1 MHDAH
6 YSVRCATCGKI
17 DIRILLPST
26 MASAIHANPIYH
38 KPRAP
43 KSAPGFDYSTF
54 KIAPHQKDIL
64 DMIND
69 HSVSAV
75 SAQTGSGKTLFLP
88 WALAKTGK
96 KVRVALP
103 FTVSTRSAYNFQKK
117 YSSLMVG
124 FAAAREVRY
133 SKTSGI
139 VYATTG
145 HFTTKLLHIIKHNHR
160 TDTELTSEMFSFL
173 GDVFVVDE
181 VHSGTVQITLLVG
194 LLNYIRTR
202 VGSFHTHIV
211 FTSATLNHSDVQR
224 HFPEF
229 PTYNVDLARLPITHI
244 YMETER
250 DVVRDD
256 PTDHIIRYIRHE
268 LREMERKQDMWHI
281 IVFRPGV
288 QEVEEL
294 LTRLERTFGMDTL
307 CALPVYSELSND
319 DIQCIFEDYGM
330 PKVIIGTNIIES
342 SVTVDGVGAII
353 NDGLVKRVYT
363 NDTGGQKLVTTV
375 VSQAEATQRAG
386 RTARTRPGTAYHLY
400 TERYHEALDEH
411 HPPEIDRVPIHTVTL
426 SCIDAGL
433 VPKDILGIM
442 DVRQQRALET
452 LINMGMIRPD
462 PKGETMGTVTDAGNF
477 VSHVNLG
484 IYNAYM
490 IYLAVEQYQG
500 AVGYKYKG
508 DELVLLSTVAL
519 AVMLESYGPPPFYI
533 PRRQRGQSQMEYQ
546 VEREVHIEKYFKRF
560 MGSNE
565 LETLINV
572 YWTMTDEVYLMTE
585 QQHRLHR
592 VQDAHVDPWKEWAK
606 DNSMNNKKL
615 REFRNTMRPVL
626 QAVATKLRRPEL
638 LEDIAPPAPEE
649 EQVVSNAAIDL
660 FKQAYVQNIF
670 TLTSGK
676 NYQSSLAY
684 DHKYYTHGTKTY
696 CTGRSTEY
704 ADTVI
709 AAQIMEI
716 QDARGGTRNII
727 GLTVPV

>member
-1 MHDAH
+1 MSQ
-6 YSVRCATCGKI
+6 YY
-17 DIRILLPST
+17 LPST
-26 MASAIHANPIYH
+26 MASTIQTPIYR
-38 KPRAP
+38 KPLVRQ
-43 KSAPGFDYSTF
+43 SSSGFDYSTF
-54 KIAPHQKDIL
+54 KIAPHKRDIL

-69 HSVSAV
+69 NSVSAI

-88 WALAKTGK
+88 WALAKTGT
-96 KVRVALP
+96 KVRAALP
-103 FTVSTRSAYNFQKK
+103 YTVSTRSAYNFQKK
-117 YSSLMVG
+117 YSDLNVG

-133 SKTSGI
+133 NDDSDI

-145 HFTTKLLHIIKHNHR
+145 HFTTKLLHIIKRCHKDG
-160 TDTELTSEMFSFL
+160 TQLTSDMFSFL
-173 GDVFVVDE
+173 GQVFIVDE

-194 LLNYIRTR
+194 LLNYIRTNLE
-202 VGSFHTHIV
+202 SFSTHIV

-224 HFPEF
+224 HFNDF
-229 PTYNVDLARLPITHI
+229 PTYNVDLQRLPITHV

-250 DVVRDD
+250 NVTRDD
-256 PTDHIIRYIRHE
+256 PTDQIIKYIRQE
-268 LREMERKQDMWHI
+268 LREMQTKGDMWHI

-294 LTRLERTFGMDTL
+294 VTKLERTFGVDTL
-307 CALPVYSELSND
+307 CALPAYSELTNE

-330 PKVIIGTNIIES
+330 TKVIIGTNIIES

-400 TERYHEALDEH
+400 SKRYHDALQAH

-433 VPKDILGIM
+433 TPKDILGINEE
-442 DVRQQRALET
+442 RQSRALET
-452 LINMGMIRPD
+452 LVTMGMICPD

-477 VSHVNLG
+477 VSHVNLS
-484 IYNAYM
+484 IYNSYM
-490 IYLAVEQYQG
+490 IYLAIEQYQG
-500 AVGYKYKG
+500 TSTSASTNHKG

-533 PRRQRGQSQMEYQ
+533 PRRQRGQSQMDYQ
-546 VEREVHIEKYFKRF
+546 MQRETHIEKYFKRF

-572 YWTMTDEVYLMTE
+572 YWTMTDEVYLIKE
-585 QQHRLHR
+585 QRQRLYHET
-592 VQDAHVDPWKEWAK
+592 HTDPWKQWAQ

-615 REFRNTMRPVL
+615 REIRNTMGPVL

-638 LEDIAPPAPEE
+638 LEDIAPPSAQE
-649 EQVVSNAAIDL
+649 EQEVYDAALSL
-660 FKQAYVQNIF
+660 FKKAYIKNTF
-670 TLTSGK
+670 HKMDGK
-676 NYQSSLAY
+676 
-684 DHKYYTHGTKTY
+684 KYKSDLVHDRKSYTHGTKTY
-696 CTGRSTEY
+696 CNSSDY
-704 ADTVI
+704 PNQVI

-716 QDARGGTRNII
+716 QTAGGVTRNII